1 MRKALLLLSFL
12 TLLPSGLLAGTSEE
26 TGSEELPPEQV
37 ETEKAPTRDDMEAVA
52 DESAS
57 DDVDVDADDKED
69 AESGFVLEG
78 TDEEKGLAIAREADR
93 RNTGWGDSRAAM
105 TMTLRNKNGGE
116 SIRNLR
122 VKTLEVDGDG
132 DKGLTIFDEPK
143 DVQGTAFLSF
153 SHAIEADDQWLY
165 LPALKRVKRI
175 SSANKSGPFMGSEFA
190 YEDLASFEIEKYEYK
205 FVREDEVDGDKVY
218 VVEMTPQYEY
228 SGYTRQLAWIDQ
240 DEFRI
245 RKIEFF
251 DRKNAALK
259 TLGFDDFKQ
268 YKDQYWRA
276 HSQLMENHQ
285 NGKSTLLEWSGYEF
299 DTGLT
304 DNDFNKNSLK
314 RAK

>member
-1 MRKALLLLSFL
+1 MRNALLLLSCL
-12 TLLPSGLLAGTSEE
+12 TLLPSSLLAGVSDE
-26 TGSEELPPEQV
+26 TGTDELPPEQV
-37 ETEKAPTRDDMEAVA
+37 ETEKPPANDELEAVA
-52 DESAS
+52 
-57 DDVDVDADDKED
+57 ED
-69 AESGFVLEG
+69 AENGTSETATVADADSAPDFVLEG
-78 TDEEKGLAIAREADR
+78 SAEEKGLEIAREADR

-122 VKTLEVDGDG
+122 VKTLEVEDDG

-190 YEDLASFEIEKYEYK
+190 YEDLASFEIEKYEYN
-205 FVREDEVDGDKVY
+205 FLREDEIDGDKVY
-218 VVEMTPQYEY
+218 VVEMTPQYEH

-251 DRKNAALK
+251 DRKNSALK
-259 TLGFDDFKQ
+259 TLMFDDFRQ
-268 YKDQYWRA
+268 YQDQYWRA
-276 HSQLMENHQ
+276 HTQLMENHQ
-285 NGKSTLLEWSGYEF
+285 NGKSTLLEWSDYEF

-314 RAK
+314 RAR